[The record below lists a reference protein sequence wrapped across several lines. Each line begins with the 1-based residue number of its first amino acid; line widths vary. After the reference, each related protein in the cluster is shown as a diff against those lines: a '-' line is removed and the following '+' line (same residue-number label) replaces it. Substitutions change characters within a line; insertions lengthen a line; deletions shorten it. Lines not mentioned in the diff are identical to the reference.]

1 MMPNAQLLK
10 IRILQNKYNNTK
22 QDEPFSSS
30 TSDLH
35 FDYCIHCRPC
45 NRVDEENS
53 EQTSSNFF
61 YEQ

>member
-1 MMPNAQLLK
+1 MTPNAQLLK
-10 IRILQNKYNNTK
+10 IRILQYEYNNIK
-22 QDEPFSSS
+22 QDEPLSSS

-35 FDYCIHCRPC
+35 LDHCIHCRSC